1 MTGGEILATFRRE
14 LVQGA
19 DRRSV
24 MLMIAG
30 PNGAGKTML
39 WHQVLKPTLG
49 PNLIEDYINADDIQ
63 RELNPQGPG
72 APQTEETTRQA
83 QQEAQRQRELR
94 IALPKDHHSHFA
106 YETVFS
112 DPYGFKLDELQRA
125 KDCGYHVVMVFVGL
139 DDVTLAQARVRNRVN
154 NGGHDVP
161 VARQVDRFDRVYM
174 NARRALAIVPLAL
187 FLDNSRDISAGRG
200 THRPIA
206 VCREGEWVGVH
217 EDLPT
222 WWGRIVD

>member
-24 MLMIAG
+24 MLMISG

-63 RELNPQGPG
+63 RELNPLGPG
-72 APQTEETTRQA
+72 AAQTEDTTRQA
-83 QQEAQRQRELR
+83 QQEAQRQRESR

-112 DPYGFKLDELQRA
+112 DPHGFKLDELQRA
-125 KDCGYHVVMVFVGL
+125 KDGGYHVVMVFVGL
-139 DDVTLAQARVRNRVN
+139 DDITLAQARVLNRACLCC
-154 NGGHDVP
+154 D
-161 VARQVDRFDRVYM
+161 
-174 NARRALAIVPLAL
+174 PLL
-187 FLDNSRDISAGRG
+187 VGMRLD
-200 THRPIA
+200 
-206 VCREGEWVGVH
+206 
-217 EDLPT
+217 
-222 WWGRIVD
+222 